1 MSTLMIDATGNS
13 AGNIPPGTP
22 VVAGYVTGTGGVEW
36 SAADWAR
43 FPHAGHVRI
52 DQSPTRNL
60 PLLSDVADYE
70 PEAITFDELLAWL
83 GARWA
88 LKWWSTVYV
97 DQADLAGVQAAV
109 ATADLTRVQY
119 WLADWSLN
127 EAEAEARLQPNLDG
141 GIVAVQWASPSS
153 NPRTL
158 VPGSSLTLAEANVDL
173 SVTVD
178 GWYRP

>member
-1 MSTLMIDATGNS
+1 MAQTADLLPVRGQVEQHGVALVVEPDGRQVGVLIAPHDGDDGGNRLVEQPLE
-13 AGNIPPGTP
+13 AGVQIGKARHGLTF
-22 VVAGYVTGTGGVEW
+22 
-36 SAADWAR
+36 ADR
-43 FPHAGHVRI
+43 
-52 DQSPTRNL
+52 
-60 PLLSDVADYE
+60 E
-70 PEAITFDELLAWL
+70 LAWL
-83 GARWA
+83 GALWA
-88 LKWWSTVYV
+88 RKWWSTVYV

-173 SVTVD
+173 SVTVY